1 MPRAQERQITGGS
14 IDPYVQQSVQQG
26 KQQKENRILTAMKEK
41 GATERTAMQT
51 SAQLQGQGMQMQGQ
65 MAMAAA
71 DRAQDDKR
79 AAEAERGQR
88 EDREFGEKMAESQ
101 QLFTAEQSKLQMAHE
116 TALNQGNLDE
126 AEKIR
131 EQQIELRLM
140 DIEMEKDSA
149 DRQANTGMSIAKMM
163 MKGDAEKEKAI
174 TTMVNA
180 EKKAIQNKDVFAKTK
195 DDAVKRINLD
205 KRMDLP
211 TVGKPERKTVPGVY
225 GIPVSTKTGRVASG
239 TQADPMAVMQ
249 DQLAKFN
256 PNLEVANLASSG
268 IHNTEQQLM
277 EGKLTSEDMRSA
289 LGVIN
294 AMQDVI
300 DDKLS
305 LVSKEDKDFWRE
317 HAQKLGQMED
327 SLVGLKN
334 SKKQVKDSEM
344 ETVGMRVRDALGSVY
359 PGISFGGKINELKK
373 TGMDWNAIMDEF
385 TKSREPYTPLILS
398 EDMSPFATEA
408 RTRVNS
414 IFAKT
419 STDQNISTDTWGG
432 AE

>member
-211 TVGKPERKTVPGVY
+211 TKGKRYMPTGAVMEMGGY
-225 GIPVSTKTGRVASG
+225 GEEVKIKPG

-289 LGVIN
+289 LSVIN

>member
-88 EDREFGEKMAESQ
+88 EDREFGEKMAEGQ

-211 TVGKPERKTVPGVY
+211 TKGKRYMPTGAVMEMGGY
-225 GIPVSTKTGRVASG
+225 GEEVKIKPG